1 MAGSKRIRFEDDYQ
15 SLDDEKTEHRF
26 APKDYNFNFVPT
38 IQPHQKIFD
47 LNIST
52 RDTSTPPADLGI
64 NTLTQRF
71 ITRSKKFWMESKK
84 PTSTSNSVSIIK
96 PSYEPMYLRHRDI
109 SYTVIIYMQM
119 AFNIIISTTVL
130 YIFGNII
137 LTVRQDFRLKAEEHT
152 EALHKE
158 KLICTNNYI
167 INHCGQND
175 RIPAIEDMCN
185 EWAACMNRD
194 KVVAQAKVSAEAIA
208 EIINSFVEPISYKTL
223 IFFSLLTLG
232 TLVFSN
238 VAFSIFKRNYKPT
251 RAIQ

>member
-1 MAGSKRIRFEDDYQ
+1 MAGSKRIRTEDDDQ
-15 SLDDEKTEHRF
+15 SFNDEKTEHRI

-38 IQPHQKIFD
+38 LQPHQRIFD
-47 LNIST
+47 LDLPK

-71 ITRSKKFWMESKK
+71 ISRSKKFWMESKK

-109 SYTVIIYMQM
+109 SYTVIIYIQM
-119 AFNIIISTTVL
+119 AFNIIVSTTVL
-130 YIFGNII
+130 YIFGKII
-137 LTVRQDFRLKAEEHT
+137 LTVRQDFRLKTEEHT

-185 EWAACMNRD
+185 EWASCMNRD

-238 VAFSIFKRNYKPT
+238 VAFSIFKRNYKPN

>member
-1 MAGSKRIRFEDDYQ
+1 MAGSKRIRLEDDDQ

-47 LNIST
+47 LDISK

-71 ITRSKKFWMESKK
+71 ISRSK
-84 PTSTSNSVSIIK
+84 STSSSVSIIK

-119 AFNIIISTTVL
+119 AFNIIISSTVL

-158 KLICTNNYI
+158 KLVCTNNYI